1 MSVLDFMKELEETRI
16 NERRVRLEAMLE
28 ALALLE
34 AKLGAKMKK
43 IPREVEEEIYKLRA
57 VTNSELVEVLK
68 IDLLITDLK
77 E

>member
-34 AKLGAKMKK
+34 AKLGARMKQ

-57 VTNSELVEVLK
+57 VINSELVEVLK